1 MTKHTAASAPR
12 GTRAASPCRLPRGGL
27 IDRAT
32 SLRFNFD
39 GRGYAGCA
47 GDTLASALVAN
58 GVRVVGRSFKYH
70 RPRGIF
76 TAGTDE
82 PNALVELRGGARREP
97 NTRATTIEL
106 FDGLIAASQNRW
118 PSLAFDVMAVNG
130 LLSPLFPAGFYYK
143 TFMWPPGFWEKVYE
157 PAIRRAAGLGRAAGA
172 DDPDEYEKASA
183 HCDVLVIGSGPAG
196 LMAALAA
203 ARAGARVLLAEE
215 DFRLGGRLL
224 AERLVLGD
232 REGVDW
238 VASIETELAAMPD
251 VRIMRRTS
259 VFGAYDH
266 GQYGAVERV
275 SDHLTAPAPHQ
286 PRQRYWKIIAR
297 RAVLAAGASERPI
310 AFAGNDRPGVMLAGA
325 VRTYLNRYAAMPASR
340 LVIFTNNDDGWRT
353 AADALRAGVSVEA
366 IVDSRPDA
374 PERPAAALNR
384 TVRVLLGAQVVRAK
398 GARSLHAVDV
408 VDATGRTTTIAC
420 DGLAVSG
427 GWNPL
432 LHLTC
437 HLGAKPQWRDDI
449 AAFVP
454 NAVPA
459 GMTAAGAANGAMSL
473 ADCLATG
480 AEAGARAAADCGFAV
495 TAAAPPSTEAESVSI
510 TPMWWVKGNGK
521 AFVDF
526 QNDVTVK
533 DVTLAEQEGF
543 RSVEHLKRYTTLGMA
558 TDQGKIGGVI
568 GLAVLSELVKQP
580 IPAVGTTTYRPP
592 YTPVALGALAGHHRG
607 KDFRPTRLPPSHQ
620 WAVEQS
626 AIMVETGAWLRAQ
639 YYPRPDETDWLDTV
653 SREVRTVRS
662 AVGVCDVSTLGR
674 IDVQGTDAGVFLD
687 RVYTNAF
694 STLPVGKARY
704 GLMLR
709 EDGFVMDDGT
719 TSRLAT
725 DHYFMTTTTAN
736 AAKVMQHLEFCH
748 QVFWPD
754 LDVQM
759 VSVSEQWAQYAI
771 AGPHSRDTLRGLV
784 DAPHSL
790 ANEVFPHLAA
800 QKVTILDGLDALLF
814 RLSFSGEL
822 AYELAVPARYG
833 DAVIRAVMAAGEA
846 FGIAPYGTEAL
857 GVMRIE
863 KGHISTNEINGQTTA
878 HDLGA
883 ARMVSSRKDFIGR
896 VMAERPALRAPD
908 RPTFVGLK
916 PVDRTQRLRAGAH
929 FLPLGARAVA
939 DNDQGYMT
947 SVAFSPTLGHW
958 VGLGLLQQGPRR
970 FGKSVRAYDPVRD
983 GDVEVEVCD
992 PVFVDP
998 ERVRLNG

>member
-1 MTKHTAASAPR
+1 MTKHTAASASR
-12 GTRAASPCRLPRGGL
+12 GTHAASLYRLPRGGL

-32 SLRFNFD
+32 SLGFSFD
-39 GRGYAGCA
+39 GRTYAGCA

-82 PNALVELRGGARREP
+82 PNALVELRDGTRREP

-106 FDGLIAASQNRW
+106 FDGLIATSQNRW
-118 PSLAFDVMAVNG
+118 PSLAFDAMAVNG
-130 LLSPLFPAGFYYK
+130 LLSPLLPAGFYYK
-143 TFMWPPGFWEKVYE
+143 TFMWPPGFWEKIYE
-157 PAIRRAAGLGRAAGA
+157 PSIRRAAGLGRAAGA
-172 DDPDEYEKASA
+172 DDPDEYEKAFA
-183 HCDVLVIGSGPAG
+183 HCDVLVIGSGPTG
-196 LMAALAA
+196 LMAALVA
-203 ARAGARVLLAEE
+203 ARAGARVILAEE

-232 REGVDW
+232 REGADW
-238 VASIETELAAMPD
+238 VASIEAELASMPD

-259 VFGAYDH
+259 VFGVYDH

-275 SDHLTAPAPHQ
+275 SDHLPAPAPHQ
-286 PRQRYWKIIAR
+286 PRQRYWKIVAR

-325 VRTYLNRYAAMPASR
+325 MRTYLNRFAATPVAR
-340 LVIFTNNDDGWRT
+340 LAVFTNNDDGWRT

-366 IVDSRPDA
+366 IVDSRAAA
-374 PERPAAALNR
+374 PERPAAALKR

-398 GARSLHAVDV
+398 GARLLHAVEI
-408 VDATGRTTTIAC
+408 VDAKGLVTTIAC

-427 GWNPL
+427 GWNPS

-437 HLGAKPQWRDDI
+437 HLGGKPQWRDDI
-449 AAFVP
+449 VAFVP
-454 NAVPA
+454 KVVTA
-459 GMTAAGAANGAMSL
+459 GMTVAGAANGAMSL

-480 AEAGARAAADCGFAV
+480 AAAGARAAADCGFAAK
-495 TAAAPPSTEAESVSI
+495 AAALPSTEEESVSI
-510 TPMWWVKGNGK
+510 TPMWWVKGSGK
-521 AFVDF
+521 AFIDL

-533 DVTLAEQEGF
+533 DVALAEQEGF

-558 TDQGKIGGVI
+558 TDQGKIGGVV
-568 GLAVLSELVKQP
+568 GLAVLSELVMQP

-620 WAVEQS
+620 WAVEQ
-626 AIMVETGAWLRAQ
+626 AAVMVETGVWLRAE
-639 YYPRPDETDWLDTV
+639 YYPRPGETDWLDTV

-674 IDVQGTDAGVFLD
+674 IDVQGSDAGVFLD

-694 STLPVGKARY
+694 SSLPVGKARY

-719 TSRLAT
+719 TSRIAR

-748 QVFWPD
+748 QVLWPD

-759 VSVSEQWAQYAI
+759 VSVSEQWAQYSI
-771 AGPHSRDTLRGLV
+771 AGPHSRDTLRNLV
-784 DAPHSL
+784 DAQHNL
-790 ANEVFPHLAA
+790 ANEAFPHLAA
-800 QKVTILDGLDALLF
+800 QPVTIMGGLNALLF
-814 RLSFSGEL
+814 RISFSGEL

-833 DAVIRAVMAAGEA
+833 DAVIRAVMAAGKG
-846 FGIAPYGTEAL
+846 FGIAPYGTETL

-863 KGHISTNEINGQTTA
+863 KGHVSTNEINGQTTA
-878 HDLGA
+878 HDLGI
-883 ARMVSSRKDFIGR
+883 ARMLSTRKDFIGR
-896 VMAERPALRAPD
+896 VMAERAALQSSE
-908 RPTFVGLK
+908 RPTFVGFK
-916 PVDRTQRLRAGAH
+916 PADRAQRLRAGAH
-929 FLPLGARAVA
+929 FLPLGARAVV

-958 VGLGLLQQGPRR
+958 VGLGLLQHGPQR
-970 FGKSVRAYDPVRD
+970 FRERVRAYDPVRD
-983 GDVEVEVCD
+983 GDVEVEVCH
-992 PVFVDP
+992 PIFVDP
-998 ERVRLNG
+998 ERVRLHG